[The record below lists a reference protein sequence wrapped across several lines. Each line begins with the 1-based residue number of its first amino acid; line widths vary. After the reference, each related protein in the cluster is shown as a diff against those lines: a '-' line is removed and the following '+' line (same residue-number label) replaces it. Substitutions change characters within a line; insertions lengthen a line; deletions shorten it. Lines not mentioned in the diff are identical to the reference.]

1 MCSCGVPNVQYL
13 MKITPDEARK
23 MGIVTATPPNLVE
36 KLFED
41 LEFEVTMEGRK
52 TSEGDG
58 RTAADIEREM
68 KLAAQ
73 ETNDG
78 AE

>member
-1 MCSCGVPNVQYL
+1 MCSCVGWQLNRL
-13 MKITPDEARK
+13 MKIMPDEVQK
-23 MGIVTATPPNLVE
+23 QTVVPPAQDLVQ
-36 KLFED
+36 KLFD
-41 LEFEVTMEGRK
+41 DFVLEVTIEGRK

-68 KLAAQ
+68 ELAAQ
-73 ETNDG
+73 ENRDG